1 MDIMEELASIAS
13 TRPEELKRQKEKG
26 VKIVGYT
33 GRSVP
38 EELIYASGAIPYL
51 LCRGGDPEPPESTL
65 PYMLRI
71 LSPYARTQMGYYVL
85 DLDPVIPLLDV
96 IIAEC
101 SDCHMA
107 RLADLFE
114 YFKLPTARLG
124 IPPDWKKTIS
134 YDYYHGGLVRL
145 RSELETLTGNKASD
159 DKLREAIE
167 SINKIRGLLRKISAL
182 REQQPPPVGGHDFIR
197 LNHYAY
203 YCDKAELALKLSD
216 LYEEL
221 KGSKSPFPQGAPRIL
236 LAGRVVAVGDYVVPQ
251 LIESSGGVVVADFL
265 DEGTMQCQW
274 DVEAKGDL
282 MRNIAETYYLKR
294 TPPSV
299 FQPAWDERLA
309 FMKKLI
315 KDSRIDGVVWYQL
328 SFEEIYD
335 MEYSIV
341 SKAMS
346 EMNIPIL
353 KLESSYEYSREAMGP
368 LTTRIES
375 FVESIKKKGE

>member
-1 MDIMEELASIAS
+1 MNIIEELASTAS
-13 TRPEELKRQKEKG
+13 ARPEELKRQKEKG
-26 VKIVGYT
+26 GRIVGYT

-38 EELIYASGAIPYL
+38 EELIYASGATPYL
-51 LCRGGDPEPPESTL
+51 LCRGGDPEPAESTL

-71 LSPYARTQMGYYVL
+71 LSPYARSQMGYYIL
-85 DLDPVIPLLDV
+85 DLDPVMPLLDL

-124 IPPDWKKTIS
+124 IPPDWKKAIS
-134 YDYYHGGLVRL
+134 YDYYQSGLIKLKER
-145 RSELETLTGNKASD
+145 LETLTGNKISD
-159 DKLREAIE
+159 EKLRGAIE
-167 SINKIRGLLRKISAL
+167 SINKIRNLLSKISAL
-182 REQQPPPVGGHDFIR
+182 REEQPPTIGGHDFIR
-197 LNHYAY
+197 LNHYSF
-203 YCDKAELALKLSD
+203 YCDKEELEQKLGD

-221 KGSKSPFPQGAPRIL
+221 KGRESPFPQGATRIL

-251 LIESSGGVVVADFL
+251 LIESSGGVVVAEFL
-265 DEGTMQCQW
+265 DEGTMLCQW
-274 DVEAKGDL
+274 DVGTEGDL
-282 MRNIAETYYLKR
+282 MRNIAETYYLRR

-299 FQPAWDERLA
+299 FQPAWEERLA
-309 FMKKLI
+309 FMTKLI
-315 KDSRIDGVVWYQL
+315 RDSRIDGVVWYQL

-335 MEYSIV
+335 VEYSIV
-341 SKAMS
+341 SRAVS

-375 FVESIKKKGE
+375 FIESIKGRG